1 MPELSADHVREL
13 AAALGLP
20 MTDEDVAEVAHRLNG
35 FLQALAPLAEL
46 PLDAE
51 EPVPMWPELSPEA
64 PPEASGRPPA
74 EPRA

>member
-1 MPELSADHVREL
+1 MPGLSANHVREL
-13 AAALGLP
+13 ATALGLL

-51 EPVPMWPELSPEA
+51 EPVPMWPEPAPEA
-64 PPEASGRPPA
+64 PPEASA